1 MNTMERLN
9 SYSKALTKWAEKKR
23 RYDLSVEAGKPD
35 KKTPESEPMPNS
47 PEFGIG
53 KSEMEW
59 AEKIRRKIMTPKP
72 PIQTLDSQLPKTIK
86 MPIRRT
92 I

>member
-1 MNTMERLN
+1 MTTIEKLN
-9 SYSKALTKWAEKKR
+9 AYSTALEKWMAKKR
-23 RYDLSVEAGKPD
+23 RYDLANEAGKPE
-35 KKTPESEPMPNS
+35 KKPLESEPVPMAFEIANAD
-47 PEFGIG
+47 
-53 KSEMEW
+53 MEW

-86 MPIRRT
+86 IPVRKT

>member
-9 SYSKALTKWAEKKR
+9 NYSRALEKWAAKKR

-35 KKTPESEPMPNS
+35 KKQPESEPLPKTF
-47 PEFGIG
+47 EIAD
-53 KSEMEW
+53 SEMEW

-86 MPIRRT
+86 MPTRRT

>member
-1 MNTMERLN
+1 MNTMQRLN
-9 SYSKALTKWAEKKR
+9 AYSTALTKWAEKKR
-23 RYDLSVEAGKPD
+23 RYDLSVESGRPD
-35 KKTPESEPMPNS
+35 KKPPESEPMPNS

-59 AEKIRRKIMTPKP
+59 AEKIRAKILAPKP
-72 PIQTLDSQLPKTIK
+72 PTITLDSQLPKIK
-86 MPIRRT
+86 MPARKT